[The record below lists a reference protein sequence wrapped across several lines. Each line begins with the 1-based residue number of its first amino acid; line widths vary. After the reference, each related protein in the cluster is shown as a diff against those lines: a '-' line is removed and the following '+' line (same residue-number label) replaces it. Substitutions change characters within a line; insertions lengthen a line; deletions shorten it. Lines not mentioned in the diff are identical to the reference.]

1 MSKFAAS
8 LEKQLA
14 RAAALTAGFA
24 LSMLLAVSTVL
35 FPAPEALADESG
47 EPVDDNVVNTQQ
59 PPDSSF
65 IYDTSI
71 SDLSSADTYYDNQT
85 VQVVGEAI
93 GDSIRSGLSNRH
105 KWITLSSEGDSAT
118 LSVYMTAEQA
128 AKIDAF
134 GKYGTRGTTLQVRGT
149 FHLVCPDHEG
159 LSDLHA
165 EVVTV
170 VTRGEH
176 REDVFVFD
184 DFIPGIVAVAAGL
197 VMLGVFYWLRERQR

>member
-1 MSKFAAS
+1 MS
-8 LEKQLA
+8 
-14 RAAALTAGFA
+14 RAFLRSGSTVRALI
-24 LSMLLAVSTVL
+24 LAV
-35 FPAPEALADESG
+35 ALAFGLAGARFVPAFADETQID
-47 EPVDDNVVNTQQ
+47 PDDGNVVDTQQ

-71 SDLSSADTYYDNQT
+71 PDLSTADTYYDNQT

-93 GDSIRSGLSNRH
+93 GDEIRSGLSNRH

-128 AKIDAF
+128 SKIDAY
-134 GKYGTRGTTLQVRGT
+134 GEYGTRGTTVQVRGT

-159 LSDLHA
+159 ISDLHA

-170 VTRGEH
+170 VSRGER
-176 REDVFVFD
+176 REDVFEFN
-184 DFIPGIVAVAAGL
+184 DFVPGIVTVVVGL

>member
-1 MSKFAAS
+1 MTWLFARIAPRF
-8 LEKQLA
+8 A
-14 RAAALTAGFA
+14 RAALVAA
-24 LSMLLAVSTVL
+24 
-35 FPAPEALADESG
+35 ALAAGLALAPTVFAD
-47 EPVDDNVVNTQQ
+47 EPVDQPAAQDDNAVNTQQ
-59 PPDSSF
+59 LPDSSF

-85 VQVVGEAI
+85 VQVVGEAV
-93 GDSIRSGLSNRH
+93 GDSIRSGLGNRH
-105 KWITLSSEGDSAT
+105 RWITLSAEGDSST

-165 EVVTV
+165 EVVTAV
-170 VTRGEH
+170 APGEH
-176 REDVFVFD
+176 REDVF
-184 DFIPGIVAVAAGL
+184 DFNDFVPGIAAVAVGL
-197 VMLGVFYWLRERQR
+197 IMLGVFYWLRERQR